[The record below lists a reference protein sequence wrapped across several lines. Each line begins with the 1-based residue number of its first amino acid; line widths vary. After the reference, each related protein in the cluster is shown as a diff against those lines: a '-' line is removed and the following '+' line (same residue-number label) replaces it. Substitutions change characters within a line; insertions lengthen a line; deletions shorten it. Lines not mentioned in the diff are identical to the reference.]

1 MTTLLQVNASLSP
14 LGQSDQLADRF
25 VAAWHAS
32 HPDAQ
37 VSVRDL
43 SAQPLAHLS
52 ADEVGAFFTPAD
64 ARSTEQQALV
74 AVSDALVDE
83 LRAADVLVL
92 GVPMYNF
99 GIPSTLK
106 AYFDRLARA
115 GVTFK
120 YTETGPVG
128 LLTGKK
134 AYVLAARGGMYQ
146 DTPKDS
152 QTAYLKD
159 FLSFIGIDDVTF
171 VYAEGLNMGEAGR
184 DAALA
189 AAHQQIAQLTA

>member
-64 ARSTEQQALV
+64 ARSAEQQALV
-74 AVSDALVDE
+74 AVSDALVAE
-83 LRAADVLVL
+83 LRAQP
-92 GVPMYNF
+92 GVQSVAAF
-99 GIPSTLK
+99 GS
-106 AYFDRLARA
+106 RLHVA
-115 GVTFK
+115 G
-120 YTETGPVG
+120 
-128 LLTGKK
+128 
-134 AYVLAARGGMYQ
+134 Q
-146 DTPKDS
+146 
-152 QTAYLKD
+152 
-159 FLSFIGIDDVTF
+159 
-171 VYAEGLNMGEAGR
+171 
-184 DAALA
+184 DAALLQHA
-189 AAHQQIAQLTA
+189 VAPLAGRAGLSVALAEADLEDVFISLIGQAQDNFGGGAQPS

>member
-1 MTTLLQVNASLSP
+1 MTTILQLNASLSP
-14 LGQSDQLADRF
+14 QGQSDQLADRF
-25 VAAWHAS
+25 VAALLAS
-32 HPDAQ
+32 QPDAQ
-37 VSVRDL
+37 LTVRDL
-43 SAQPLAHLS
+43 AVEPLPHLG
-52 ADEVGAFFTPAD
+52 AAEVGAFFTPA
-64 ARSTEQQALV
+64 ASRSAEQQALV
-74 AVSDALVDE
+74 ALSDGLVAE
-83 LRAADVLVL
+83 LAAADVLVL

-106 AYFDRLARA
+106 AYFDRVARA

-146 DTPKDS
+146 GTAKDS

-171 VYAEGLNMGEAGR
+171 VYAEGLNMGDANR
-184 DAALA
+184 SAALA
-189 AAHQQIAQLTA
+189 AAERQIAQLTA